1 MEILSEQIEESIL
14 SQENNSLEEENFKKI
29 LELEKNKNLKKLNKE
44 NKKNNN
50 VKELILL
57 FSLSL
62 VFNNNH
68 FDLLIKNVPYLDNE
82 YLLIFIKAAILTV
95 FFYLTKFIIA

>member
-50 VKELILL
+50 VKKLILL

-68 FDLLIKNVPYLDNE
+68 FIINKKCT
-82 YLLIFIKAAILTV
+82 IFR
-95 FFYLTKFIIA
+95 

>member
-29 LELEKNKNLKKLNKE
+29 LELEKNKNLKKSNKE

-68 FDLLIKNVPYLDNE
+68 FDLLIKNLPYLDNE
-82 YLLIFIKAAILTV
+82 YLLIFIKAVILTV
-95 FFYLTKFIIA
+95 FFYLTKIIIA